1 MQARVERWNA
11 AVAPI
16 AEQKLGT
23 NAHPLRLARGG
34 ESTVGDF
41 VCDAIRDA
49 AGADIAMQN
58 SGGLRAEL
66 PEGPVTKGA
75 VYEVMPFDNT
85 VFTLDLTG
93 AEVKLALEQALKS
106 GRVTQV
112 SGIRY
117 IYDPDAPAL
126 GRVQSV
132 TTADGKPL
140 DDQKLYRVA
149 VNDFMA
155 TGGDEY
161 AVLSGGKNR
170 KALDLLV
177 REVMEQRV
185 RKLSQE
191 GKPLDYRPAGRIE
204 RIGAAVPAGAGK

>member
-1 MQARVERWNA
+1 
-11 AVAPI
+11 P
-16 AEQKLGT
+16 
-23 NAHPLRLARGG
+23 
-34 ESTVGDF
+34 
-41 VCDAIRDA
+41 
-49 AGADIAMQN
+49 GADAAMQN

-161 AVLSGGKNR
+161 TVLSGGKNR